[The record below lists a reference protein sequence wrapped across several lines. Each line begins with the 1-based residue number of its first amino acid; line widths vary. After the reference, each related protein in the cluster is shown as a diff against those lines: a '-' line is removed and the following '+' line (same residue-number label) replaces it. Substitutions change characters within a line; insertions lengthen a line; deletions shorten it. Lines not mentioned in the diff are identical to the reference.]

1 MGSYFWSFGTTLS
14 SRQIRIFIM
23 SGDKSPQV
31 LISLDVVFDFI
42 FVPDAILRF
51 YRPYVDEITGKI
63 VIDPHLIRAKYWGS
77 LTFFIDAV
85 ACIPIIKL
93 PITPLLSVGQ
103 QITLYF
109 NVLRMIR
116 VLHLPGQFQE
126 LKRFR
131 ERKGPVNEPVF
142 RMYIILFF
150 MLLFMCECGCLYFG
164 LATLLVVDDI
174 CPRSED
180 FVDESLE
187 EEMWVAEDPVITNVM
202 DTRSA
207 RQIQVS
213 SAMIVLRQYFSQG
226 RCTF

>member
-1 MGSYFWSFGTTLS
+1 MRKRQISLLYADKSSADRSPRIADMIARRFLPDSYIRLAWDGFIFLVIWYNSFITP
-14 SRQIRIFIM
+14 IRIFIM
-23 SGDKSPQV
+23 SGDKTPQV

-42 FVPDAILRF
+42 FVADTILCF
-51 YRPYVDEITGKI
+51 CRPYVDEITGQI
-63 VIDPHLIRAKYWGS
+63 VIDPHLIRAKYGGS
-77 LTFFIDAV
+77 LTFFINAV

-142 RMYIILFF
+142 
-150 MLLFMCECGCLYFG
+150 
-164 LATLLVVDDI
+164 
-174 CPRSED
+174 
-180 FVDESLE
+180 
-187 EEMWVAEDPVITNVM
+187 
-202 DTRSA
+202 
-207 RQIQVS
+207 
-213 SAMIVLRQYFSQG
+213 
-226 RCTF
+226 

>member
-1 MGSYFWSFGTTLS
+1 
-14 SRQIRIFIM
+14 M
-23 SGDKSPQV
+23 SGDKTPQV

-63 VIDPHLIRAKYWGS
+63 VIDPHLIRAKYRGS

-180 FVDESLE
+180 FVDEILE

-226 RCTF
+226 GCTF